1 MVLVPCYYCHC
12 ILWNLH
18 VCMSG
23 WVVPPEH
30 ICACIQENHRQKC
43 RLIRLGLSELRIRGG
58 ATGTQ
63 VYDED
68 TFDFTFHN
76 TCSPLQIEIFYFST
90 LQLHMIEVNLGEHR
104 FTSILI
110 YCMFVCLLDFVW
122 KLLMFSH
129 AYITWSMFRYNFA
142 HISTSMSTLVVSFC
156 LLWQLSFFEKVLT
169 FFMNSCSRS
178 SISKSAEKQSN
189 WHIF

>member
-90 LQLHMIEVNLGEHR
+90 LQSHMIEVNIGSLQSS
-104 FTSILI
+104 FT
-110 YCMFVCLLDFVW
+110 VCLFVYLILFESSTHVFTCIHHLKYVQIQFRPHINFYVNASCIVLFTLTAFLFW
-122 KLLMFSH
+122 KSPNFFHELL
-129 AYITWSMFRYNFA
+129 
-142 HISTSMSTLVVSFC
+142 
-156 LLWQLSFFEKVLT
+156 Q
-169 FFMNSCSRS
+169 
-178 SISKSAEKQSN
+178 
-189 WHIF
+189 